1 MAGGDSPGVKLT
13 YRDYCRFPDDGK
25 RHEILDGEHHVTPAP
40 RLTHQTVVTELI
52 LQIRPQVREK
62 GLVYGAP
69 VDVHLSEV
77 DILQPDLVV
86 IAPDRRHILTP
97 TKIKG
102 APDLVV
108 EVLSSS
114 TEARDRGLKKRR
126 YAAGGVP
133 EYWIVDLEEHV
144 VEQHVL
150 EGGEYRLVGAHEDEL
165 RARAPG
171 LAHVRLDLR
180 ELW

>member
-40 RLTHQTVVTELI
+40 RLSHQGVLIELA
-52 LQIRPQVREK
+52 LQIRPQMREK

-77 DILQPDLVV
+77 DILQPDFVV
-86 IAPDRRHILTP
+86 IAPERRHILTP

-108 EVLSSS
+108 EVLSPS
-114 TEARDRGLKKRR
+114 TVARDRGLKKRR

-150 EGGEYRLVGAHEDEL
+150 EGGEYRLVGAHEDEV